1 MSDGLD
7 ECSRLR
13 NWLLV
18 RFRRDRLLVGVSRL
32 SSGLR
37 WLGCGKVPGGWPTAP
52 MLLTRLACSG
62 RRLSNRRLGRGRFG
76 RPATPVLLTRCL
88 LLLPRWLV
96 LLTCWLVLLPRISG
110 LPTASMLL
118 PRRLFL
124 LTRWLLLLAW
134 RLVLLSWRL
143 MLLTRSGGRISGFT
157 APVLLTR
164 WLVLLSR
171 WLFLLPRSGRRIGG
185 PAAPVSGVFG
195 IRSVI
200 LRPSIGLLVGRPLVR
215 LGVIASLVVRRFIW
229 FLRLGLST
237 SKK

>member
-1 MSDGLD
+1 LSDGLD

-18 RFRRDRLLVGVSRL
+18 RFRRDRLLIGVSRL

-52 MLLTRLACSG
+52 MLLTRLDCSG
-62 RRLSNRRLGRGRFG
+62 RRLSNRRLGRGKFG
-76 RPATPVLLTRCL
+76 RPATPVLLTR
-88 LLLPRWLV
+88 W
-96 LLTCWLVLLPRISG
+96 
-110 LPTASMLL
+110 
-118 PRRLFL
+118 LFL
-124 LTRWLLLLAW
+124 LPRWLLLLAW
-134 RLVLLSWRL
+134 RLVLLSRRLVLLAWWLELLSRRL
-143 MLLTRSGGRISGFT
+143 MLLARSGGRISGFT

-171 WLFLLPRSGRRIGG
+171 WLFLLPRSGGRIGG

-195 IRSVI
+195 IRPVI